1 MTYILVYAG
10 IEEVFILY
18 IEGAWSTK
26 SIKDRS
32 EWPIH
37 SVTHLSD
44 RRLLCNMHNSNRH
57 RSTKVQIICSL
68 WLTWRDYI
76 LLGFGIKGRCLLFLL
91 FGICFGFLSFVLCTV
106 WFICLYSASC
116 CCAFSS
122 FLIWGWC
129 GCCLRSA
136 FSDLVPFLA
145 SPLTFTSFLATVV
158 LTWQSSLLFC
168 CVAALP
174 SFFVS
179 ILHTPIW

>member
-1 MTYILVYAG
+1 LLFRIDRMILSPFCCNMNFGAGLTPPFKETAYYDVYIG
-10 IEEVFILY
+10 ICWNR
-18 IEGAWSTK
+18 GS
-26 SIKDRS
+26 
-32 EWPIH
+32 
-37 SVTHLSD
+37 LSD

-122 FLIWGWC
+122 FLI
-129 GCCLRSA
+129 
-136 FSDLVPFLA
+136 
-145 SPLTFTSFLATVV
+145 
-158 LTWQSSLLFC
+158 
-168 CVAALP
+168 
-174 SFFVS
+174 
-179 ILHTPIW
+179 